1 MSPRPISRT
10 FTHLYF
16 ISIFHAQVKAFVE
29 KQQELLQDV
38 ATPMEGNGILVSDA
52 AASMSMSKA
61 SKTSNSKTA
70 KSAFSM
76 SVPNKSEE

>member
-1 MSPRPISRT
+1 
-10 FTHLYF
+10 
-16 ISIFHAQVKAFVE
+16 
-29 KQQELLQDV
+29 
-38 ATPMEGNGILVSDA
+38 MEGNGILVSDA